1 MNEYLS
7 WLTNWRIQLCTGKK
21 IVILSMV
28 IAGFFS
34 GIGGGLVYIGGTH
47 PAAEGGAYMVAIKGF
62 AGIYFED
69 GKIKAKPDLPKA
81 WKKMRF
87 HICYRNKKY
96 KIEIEDNNA
105 NIVEI

>member
-1 MNEYLS
+1 MITHNLEIAKEAH
-7 WLTNWRIQLCTGKK
+7 RIIQ
-21 IVILSMV
+21 I
-28 IAGFFS
+28 
-34 GIGGGLVYIGGTH
+34 
-47 PAAEGGAYMVAIKGF
+47 
-62 AGIYFED
+62 ED

>member
-1 MNEYLS
+1 
-7 WLTNWRIQLCTGKK
+7 
-21 IVILSMV
+21 
-28 IAGFFS
+28 
-34 GIGGGLVYIGGTH
+34 
-47 PAAEGGAYMVAIKGF
+47 MVAIKGF

>member
-1 MNEYLS
+1 ME
-7 WLTNWRIQLCTGKK
+7 KK
-21 IVILSMV
+21 VQRFNKI
-28 IAGFFS
+28 
-34 GIGGGLVYIGGTH
+34 
-47 PAAEGGAYMVAIKGF
+47 AAE
-62 AGIYFED
+62 
-69 GKIKAKPDLPKA
+69 A